1 MNGERRPPL
10 FLLTGLVIGVALG
23 LVYAWVFTPV
33 ESIETH
39 PSTLADSYKDTYREI
54 IAVAYT
60 ANGDLGRAKARL
72 ALLGDEDPARALTV
86 QAQLTLGEEGSE
98 DIAQSLGVLAAH
110 LANDTDFMPTIDT
123 GPILEKTMDSSPTEG
138 HTEASET
145 PTPTSTA
152 TRTPTNTPEPGE
164 TTTPEGTEDPT
175 KATETEPPT
184 QIPSPTGGAP
194 FTLLEIALDCG
205 REYDVP
211 LIQVYALNAANVPV
225 PGVQILV
232 TGDGGVDTF
241 YTGFKPELGLGYADY
256 EMSPGVLYILQLT
269 EGDKPVTGLS
279 AQECEASGG
288 ERYWGSWRLTFKQ
301 P

>member
-10 FLLTGLVIGVALG
+10 FLITGLVIGFALG

-33 ESIETH
+33 ESFETH

-98 DIAQSLGVLAAH
+98 EIAQALGVLAAH
-110 LANDTDFMPTIDT
+110 LADDTDFLPTIPT
-123 GPILEKTMDSSPTEG
+123 GPTQETTTDSTPTEG
-138 HTEASET
+138 LVDTPET
-145 PTPTSTA
+145 PTPTATA
-152 TRTPTNTPEPGE
+152 TQTPTDTPESGE

-175 KATETEPPT
+175 IPTETGPPT

-211 LIQVYALNAANVPV
+211 LIQVYALNAANAPV

-232 TGDGGVDTF
+232 
-241 YTGFKPELGLGYADY
+241 LGLGYADY